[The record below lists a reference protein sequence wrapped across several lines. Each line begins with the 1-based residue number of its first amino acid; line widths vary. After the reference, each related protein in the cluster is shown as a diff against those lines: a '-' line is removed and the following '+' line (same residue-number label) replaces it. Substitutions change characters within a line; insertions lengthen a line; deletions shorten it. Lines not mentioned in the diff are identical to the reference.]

1 MTASQSK
8 MNLRSHLGTVRRK
21 VLCLLHRRSVPL
33 GTIGPIVSFTFDDF
47 PRTAY
52 SVGGAILEK
61 FGARGTYYVAPGLMN
76 TSDELG
82 EQCHVDDLHSLLEKG
97 HELGS
102 QTFRHSS
109 SRAVSLAAFRAD
121 VEKGREALKELTG
134 IDPPNFAYPY
144 GHATL
149 KSKKTL
155 GPTLASSR
163 SIFPGCNG
171 PDLDLNLLKAN
182 RLYGDADQSSAVAEL
197 IRQNVARKS
206 WLIFYTHD
214 VRPSPSIYGCT
225 PAVFESAVSLTV
237 RSGSRILT
245 VQDVLTELGVQN
257 GHPKGQ
263 VPCGVSL

>member
-1 MTASQSK
+1 

-21 VLCLLHRRSVPL
+21 VLCSLHRRTVPL
-33 GTIGPIVSFTFDDF
+33 GSIGPIVSFTFDDF

-52 SVGGAILEK
+52 SVGGAVLEK
-61 FGARGTYYVAPGLMN
+61 FGARGTYYVAAGLMN
-76 TSDELG
+76 TSDGLG
-82 EQCHVDDLHSLLEKG
+82 EQCHVDDVHSLLEKG

-102 QTFRHSS
+102 QTFSHSS
-109 SRAVSLAAFRAD
+109 SRAVSLAAFQAD
-121 VEKGREALKELTG
+121 VERGREALKELTG
-134 IDPPNFAYPY
+134 IDTANFAYPY

-182 RLYGDADQSSAVAEL
+182 RLYGDVDPSSSVEEL
-197 IRQNVARKS
+197 IRQNVDRKS

-214 VRPSPSIYGCT
+214 IRPSPSIYGCT
-225 PAVFESAVSLTV
+225 PALFESAVSLAAH
-237 RSGSRILT
+237 SGSRILT
-245 VQDVLTELGVQN
+245 VQDVLIELGAQN

-263 VPCGVSL
+263 VPCGVSV